1 MSFFSIDFVVT
12 AWLLSGF
19 KISWRTQIFRQ
30 DLRLSWKRFYRR
42 TLHAAMHEHGRKRG
56 ENGRMLY
63 HHLHERE
70 SKGVAGAWVSIGVDK
85 PGKEEQREVYQ
96 VEPPTKCD
104 IDDTAGVWVSTWV
117 HRSRCCWNFPAKG
130 VAPPEVLCRSHRRS
144 PKLLRHCFCRYRSS
158 EATRAFYRWVAIANE
173 GKAVL

>member
-1 MSFFSIDFVVT
+1 MAQQEKRALASANRDRDRQKRDFRRLWITRINAVPPANKENIEIVYF
-12 AWLLSGF
+12 LLC
-19 KISWRTQIFRQ
+19 
-30 DLRLSWKRFYRR
+30 
-42 TLHAAMHEHGRKRG
+42 
-56 ENGRMLY
+56 
-63 HHLHERE
+63 
-70 SKGVAGAWVSIGVDK
+70 VAGAWVSIGVDK